1 MRYIRQSTN
10 SNTIVGIFLL
20 IVLAV
25 FAGPNALPRLIA
37 SFVPFA
43 DEGLPCEW
51 LRVAD
56 NRERHQSL
64 IGRSASTIPDNP
76 PLSVEVIPDALPS
89 DTAGEWHIRV
99 VLANDS
105 IGTLPVVI
113 NPNPSF
119 QDTGAPGLGIV
130 FNTGS
135 VGQAAQ
141 PPFQSNVRLLGPRQR
156 CVQRITVPGAQ
167 LGSLGINPGSSVTGY
182 YRNSTPGGLNN
193 PGQSLYPDFGL
204 WVGIITSELRGITFS
219 TGTASAQ

>member
-1 MRYIRQSTN
+1 MRYIRESTN

-25 FAGPNALPRLIA
+25 FAGPNALPRLLA

-56 NRERHQSL
+56 SRERHQSL
-64 IGRSASTIPDNP
+64 IGRSASTIADNP
-76 PLSVEVIPDALPS
+76 PLSVEVIPESLPS
-89 DTAGEWHIRV
+89 DTATNWNIRV

-113 NPNPSF
+113 NPTPTF
-119 QDTGAPGLGIV
+119 QDSGAPGLGIV
-130 FNTGS
+130 FNTSS
-135 VGQAAQ
+135 VGQASN

-156 CVQRITVPGAQ
+156 CVQRITIPGTQ
-167 LGSLGINPGSSVTGY
+167 LGSLGINPNSTVTGY
-182 YRNSTPGGLNN
+182 YRNNTPGGLNN
-193 PGQSLYPDFGL
+193 PGQSIYPDFGL
-204 WVGIITSELRGITFS
+204 WVGIITSEAQVLTFS
-219 TGTASAQ
+219 TGAATAQ

>member
-25 FAGPNALPRLIA
+25 FAGPNALPRLLA
-37 SFVPFA
+37 SFVPIA

-64 IGRSASTIPDNP
+64 IGRSASTIADNP
-76 PLSVEVIPDALPS
+76 PLSVEVMPDALPS
-89 DTAGEWHIRV
+89 DTATDWNVRV

-113 NPNPSF
+113 NPSATF
-119 QDTGAPGLGIV
+119 QDNGSPGLGIV
-130 FNTGS
+130 FNASS
-135 VGQAAQ
+135 VGQAAN
-141 PPFQSNVRLLGPRQR
+141 PPFQNNVRLLGPRQR
-156 CVQRITVPGAQ
+156 CVQRIIIPGSQ
-167 LGSLGINPGSSVTGY
+167 LGSLGITPGSTVTGY

-193 PGQSLYPDFGL
+193 PALSLYPDFGL
-204 WVGIITSELRGITFS
+204 WVGVITSQPSGLTFS
-219 TGTASAQ
+219 TSVATAQ